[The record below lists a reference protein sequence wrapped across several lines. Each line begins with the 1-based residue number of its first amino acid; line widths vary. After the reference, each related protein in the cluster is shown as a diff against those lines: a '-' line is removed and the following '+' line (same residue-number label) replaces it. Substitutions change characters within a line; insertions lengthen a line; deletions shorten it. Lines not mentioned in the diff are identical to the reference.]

1 MKPWTRLR
9 RRTLGWYVRLGIL
22 FQSPKLE
29 DYNYWAIPCQFA
41 VSLLWGKLNSFGG
54 EQALKGK
61 KKRLD
66 VLLVEREMVES
77 RAKAQALIM
86 AGEVSSG
93 GRVVTKPGTVVSTSA
108 CISIREKPPFVGR
121 GGIKLA
127 HALKEFGVNP
137 EGLTGLDVGAST
149 GGFTDCLLKRGARRV
164 YALDVGR
171 GQLDYGLRQDDRVVV
186 MERVNAHYAF
196 EMPERVDVATVDV
209 SFISL
214 TRVLPNVLAHL
225 EPWGS
230 VVALVKPQFE
240 AKRREVGKGGVVRDP
255 LIHARVLGRMTK
267 WVAEAGLRLRSITPS
282 PILGA
287 AGNREFFMHLGFYE
301 DGR

>member
-1 MKPWTRLR
+1 MSGMK
-9 RRTLGWYVRLGIL
+9 
-22 FQSPKLE
+22 
-29 DYNYWAIPCQFA
+29 A
-41 VSLLWGKLNSFGG
+41 
-54 EQALKGK
+54 K

-93 GRVVTKPGTVVSTSA
+93 GRVVTKPGTVMSA
-108 CISIREKPPFVGR
+108 DTPISIRERPPFVGR

-127 HALKEFGVNP
+127 HALKEFGVDP
-137 EGLTGLDVGAST
+137 EGLTALDVGAST
-149 GGFTDCLLKRGARRV
+149 GGFTDCLLQRGARRV

-186 MERVNAHYAF
+186 MERVNAHYPF
-196 EMPERVDVATVDV
+196 ELPERIGVATVDV

-214 TRVLPNVLAHL
+214 TQVLPNVVAHL

-240 AKRREVGKGGVVRDP
+240 ARRREVGKGGVVRDP
-255 LIHARVLGRMTK
+255 VIHVKVLGRVVSWGT
-267 WVAEAGLRLRSITPS
+267 ETGLRLRGITPS

-287 AGNREFFMHLGFYE
+287 AGNREFFVHLSFYD

>member
-1 MKPWTRLR
+1 MK
-9 RRTLGWYVRLGIL
+9 
-22 FQSPKLE
+22 
-29 DYNYWAIPCQFA
+29 A
-41 VSLLWGKLNSFGG
+41 
-54 EQALKGK
+54 K

-66 VLLVEREMVES
+66 LLLVEREIVES

-86 AGEVSSG
+86 AGEVLSG
-93 GRVVTKPGTVVSTSA
+93 EAVLSKPGALVAVDA
-108 CISIREKPPFVGR
+108 PISIQERPPFVGR
-121 GGIKLA
+121 GGVKLA
-127 HALKEFGVNP
+127 HALDAFGVNP
-137 EGLTGLDVGAST
+137 EGMTALDVGAST
-149 GGFTDCLLKRGARRV
+149 GGFTDCLLQRGARRV

-171 GQLDYGLRQDDRVVV
+171 GQLDYGLRQDSRVEV
-186 MERVNAHYAF
+186 MERVNAHYPF
-196 EMPERVDVATVDV
+196 ELAERVSVATVDV

-214 TRVLPNVLAHL
+214 TLVLPNVVPHL

-240 AKRREVGKGGVVRDP
+240 ARRREVGKGGVIRDP
-255 LIHARVLGRMTK
+255 LIHARVLGRVIK

-287 AGNREFFMHLGFYE
+287 AGNREFFMHLGLYE

>member
-1 MKPWTRLR
+1 MSICNWHWGVFTPILTFPR
-9 RRTLGWYVRLGIL
+9 RGGRD
-22 FQSPKLE
+22 LE
-29 DYNYWAIPCQFA
+29 RAGA
-41 VSLLWGKLNSFGG
+41 M
-54 EQALKGK
+54 AK
-61 KKRLD
+61 KVRLD

-86 AGEVSSG
+86 AGEVSTA
-93 GRVVTKPGTVVSTSA
+93 GRVVTKPGTAVSTEA

-121 GGIKLA
+121 GGIKLD
-127 HALKEFGVNP
+127 HALKEFGVDP
-137 EGLTGLDVGAST
+137 EGLTALDVGAST
-149 GGFTDCLLKRGARRV
+149 GGFTDCLLQGDARRV

-171 GQLDYGLRQDDRVVV
+171 GQLAYGLRQDDRVVV

-196 EMPERVDVATVDV
+196 ELPERIDVATVDV

-214 TRVLPNVLAHL
+214 TQVLPNVLAHV
-225 EPWGS
+225 EPRGS

-240 AKRREVGKGGVVRDP
+240 ARRQEVGKGGVVRDP
-255 LIHARVLGRMTK
+255 LIHARVLGRVVCWATE
-267 WVAEAGLRLRSITPS
+267 VGLRLRGITPS

-287 AGNREFFMHLGFYE
+287 AGNREFFLHLSFYE